1 MQDSF
6 LQEMTASV
14 PLSLEEEYAMQASW
28 RDDEKKCTFILLDK
42 ANPSSLPPSFSTSS
56 MVGDVNLFFNDQDND
71 LSIAEIEIMIAEPR
85 ARGKG
90 MGKEGVGMMMR
101 YAVDKLGV
109 KRFYCKI
116 SEDNLTSLRM
126 FEGLGYVRV
135 AYVAAFKEIELEFLI
150 KDNDGWPE
158 KFAALKETAGG
169 AKIQEMV
176 QYEEMEEG
184 EEGKGIG

>member
-1 MQDSF
+1 MGGR
-6 LQEMTASV
+6 EGGRN
-14 PLSLEEEYAMQASW
+14 W
-28 RDDEKKCTFILLDK
+28 RRGNAACPFHQR
-42 ANPSSLPPSFSTSS
+42 
-56 MVGDVNLFFNDQDND
+56 DQDNACR
-71 LSIAEIEIMIAEPR
+71 LS
-85 ARGKG
+85 
-90 MGKEGVGMMMR
+90 V
-101 YAVDKLGV
+101 L
-109 KRFYCKI
+109 FLHI
-116 SEDNLTSLRM
+116 SHVLMAPLKFLFPLFPES
-126 FEGLGYVRV
+126 LGYVRV